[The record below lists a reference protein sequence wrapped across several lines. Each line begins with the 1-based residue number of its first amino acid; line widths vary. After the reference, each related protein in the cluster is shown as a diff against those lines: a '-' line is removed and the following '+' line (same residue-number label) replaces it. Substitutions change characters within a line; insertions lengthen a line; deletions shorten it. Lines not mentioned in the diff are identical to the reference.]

1 MPTTY
6 SAGLFRLQTSAAEN
20 RKLASRA
27 MTALLLIVMPSIDV
41 VEMDAALGGTRL
53 TGSGFMR
60 IELVTAAG
68 RISTFSE
75 TLSMACSLEFC
86 SVTLMS
92 AASRWGTTS
101 ARTTCSGS
109 LASSQ
114 TAPVMPWYSHQSE

>member
-6 SAGLFRLQTSAAEN
+6 SAGLLRLQTSAPEN

-27 MTALLLIVMPSIDV
+27 MTELVLIVMPSIDV
-41 VEMDAALGGTRL
+41 VAMDAAVGGTSL
-53 TGSGFMR
+53 TGSGFKR
-60 IELVTAAG
+60 FAVVTAAG
-68 RISTFSE
+68 RISTLSA
-75 TLSMACSLEFC
+75 TLSMACALEFC

-101 ARTTCSGS
+101 ARTTCRGS

-114 TAPVMPWYSHQSE
+114 TAPVMPSYSHQSE